1 MPGLLGLPRQAPARM
16 VGRWQERQKGL
27 GRREPQAGDLQGLG
41 QVYQIQFRKQWAAG
55 PSGWGAG
62 IRRLQGPR
70 RERRGA
76 MSGAHGSPPPF
87 IGERVAGV
95 VLREELGGAEP
106 PSQDDGG
113 EVDVESVSRLED
125 VQFYMLCWLM
135 SFWRRLAKRF
145 GANGSGSAWLQ
156 SPRQLICFKS
166 VWRTCFIPSGS
177 GCLRSWFA
185 TAPRYAGG
193 GEFD

>member
-1 MPGLLGLPRQAPARM
+1 
-16 VGRWQERQKGL
+16 
-27 GRREPQAGDLQGLG
+27 
-41 QVYQIQFRKQWAAG
+41 
-55 PSGWGAG
+55 
-62 IRRLQGPR
+62 
-70 RERRGA
+70 
-76 MSGAHGSPPPF
+76 MSGAHGNPPPF

-125 VQFYMLCWLM
+125 VQFLYAL
-135 SFWRRLAKRF
+135 LANEFLAPLSKAVR
-145 GANGSGSAWLQ
+145 GE
-156 SPRQLICFKS
+156 RQRKCMAAVATTINMFQVS
-166 VWRTCFIPSGS
+166 VADMFIPSGS